1 MAERVKIKTS
11 NLALY
16 KAIRSLL
23 ENQVRIYVASE
34 KRGILSTDPLPDD
47 LKAQLEAY
55 EVTVSPEVQY
65 DLELPTAGLQPRFGI
80 SGGP

>member
-16 KAIRSLL
+16 KAIRSML
-23 ENQVRIYVASE
+23 ENRVRIYVASE

-47 LKAQLEAY
+47 LKAQLEARG
-55 EVTVSPEVQY
+55 VTVSPEVQY
-65 DLELPTAGLQPRFGI
+65 DLELLTAGLQPRLGL
-80 SGGP
+80 SGGL